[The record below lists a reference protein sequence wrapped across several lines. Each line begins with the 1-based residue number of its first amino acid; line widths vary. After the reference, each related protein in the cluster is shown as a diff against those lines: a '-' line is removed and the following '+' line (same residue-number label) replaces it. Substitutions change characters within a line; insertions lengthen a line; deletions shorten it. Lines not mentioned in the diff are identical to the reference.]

1 VLKEYYK
8 KPTLDGTMKKIMA
21 KLTALKPLWAVFL
34 FTLINVIFIGMGM
47 GVPFFCILMGIPLG
61 WFLVLYVT
69 ARTSETRDVMW
80 KVLIYAAIAAGITMV
95 GMLIIWLPISSLL
108 FDPGNDLSTTGVP
121 LILYEPRASFIGWLG
136 LMIVVSP
143 VLQLLTTLFGAW
155 LTLLGWLAVKITQVK
170 TQGPYGLSD

>member
-1 VLKEYYK
+1 MEKF
-8 KPTLDGTMKKIMA
+8 MA
-21 KLTALKPLWAVFL
+21 KLIAIKPLRALLL

-61 WFLVLYVT
+61 WFLVLYAT
-69 ARTSETRDVMW
+69 ARTNGMREVMW
-80 KVLIYAAIAAGITMV
+80 KVLIHAAIAASITMV
-95 GMLIIWLPISSLL
+95 GMLIIWLPVSTVL

-143 VLQLLTTLFGAW
+143 ILQLLTTLFGAW
-155 LTLLGWLAVKITQVK
+155 LTLLAWMGTQKSSGK
-170 TQGPYGLSD
+170 T